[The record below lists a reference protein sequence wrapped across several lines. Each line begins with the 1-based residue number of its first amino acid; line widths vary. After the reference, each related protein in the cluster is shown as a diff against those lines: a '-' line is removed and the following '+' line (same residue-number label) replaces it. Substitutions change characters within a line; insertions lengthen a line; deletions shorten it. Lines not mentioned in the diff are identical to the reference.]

1 MSDMGGA
8 MGMCIGASFITAVEF
23 IEFFTDLILL
33 LVTKGLKSG
42 KHKKHAHAES

>member
-42 KHKKHAHAES
+42 KHKKHAHPES